1 MSRVH
6 SLLDGARQ
14 TTNHFLNISFS
25 PFPPKKKCTLEKE
38 HSDENLEGASDVLKS
53 PRNGSSYS
61 RELTS
66 ANVRPPKS
74 SSASKDSHR
83 SELKVERH
91 ASGVPESNSSEN
103 SPGKRQL
110 KVRESN
116 GALDLIKLQ
125 RRHTSAVD
133 ESREV
138 LKSSNT
144 QRSEKSEVKFRERSG
159 RSHNISSSKHSNMA
173 KDNVQESPRVLTSS
187 YSKHSDE
194 RDNKLVIKQG
204 VRVLNSSSLNRK
216 DEGDH
221 KDSKRERKTSGQKVR
236 ERKIFH

>member
-1 MSRVH
+1 MGLFWGNFPAHPPPPLSTLVSRVH

-91 ASGVPESNSSEN
+91 VYQNQTA
-103 SPGKRQL
+103 
-110 KVRESN
+110 
-116 GALDLIKLQ
+116 
-125 RRHTSAVD
+125 RRT
-133 ESREV
+133 
-138 LKSSNT
+138 
-144 QRSEKSEVKFRERSG
+144 
-159 RSHNISSSKHSNMA
+159 
-173 KDNVQESPRVLTSS
+173 VQARG
-187 YSKHSDE
+187 
-194 RDNKLVIKQG
+194 N
-204 VRVLNSSSLNRK
+204 
-216 DEGDH
+216 
-221 KDSKRERKTSGQKVR
+221 
-236 ERKIFH
+236 